1 MFDVIIHDGL
11 AKVLQQDVLREAGVR
26 TKPR

>member
-11 AKVLQQDVLREAGVR
+11 AKVLQQDLLRESGIRA
-26 TKPR
+26 KPR